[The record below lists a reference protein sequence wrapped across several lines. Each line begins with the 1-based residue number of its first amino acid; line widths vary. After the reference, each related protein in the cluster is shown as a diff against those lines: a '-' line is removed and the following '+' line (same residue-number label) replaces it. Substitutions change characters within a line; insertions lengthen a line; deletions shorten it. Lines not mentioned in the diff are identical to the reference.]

1 MATERQP
8 LGGSFWRLFASSTSS
23 NLSDGVLQAAL
34 PLVAASLTRDPVLVS
49 LVATLSFLPWLLFA
63 IPSGALVD
71 RVDRRRAMQ
80 LANLFRAAILGGL
93 AAALGAGVASIGVLY
108 VAAFAL
114 GLAETVYDN
123 AARAMLPRVVRR
135 DQLERGNSLLTTA
148 ESVANLFLGAPLG
161 AWLFALWAIVPLGAA
176 VVLYAVAAVLIV
188 TVGGAFTAD
197 QATDAS
203 LAADIR
209 EGIAWLR
216 HHPVLWPLMWVSGVG
231 SFAGALVSGI
241 GVLFVLDVLRIGETG
256 FGVLLAT
263 AGVGAVLGAL
273 VSPHLTRILG
283 RTNAMGVA
291 GVGVGLAIL
300 VIGLVP
306 ITPVTF
312 VAWPLS
318 ALAVSAFN
326 VQIMSVRQALIP
338 DALFG
343 RVQGAYRT
351 VLWGGIPV
359 GALAGGVLGAW
370 LGLTA
375 VFIISGALDALAGL
389 GTWWVLAQHRDAI
402 AAAFAA
408 DHSETGAEPSEGR
421 HQA

>member
-1 MATERQP
+1 M
-8 LGGSFWRLFASSTSS
+8 
-23 NLSDGVLQAAL
+23 
-34 PLVAASLTRDPVLVS
+34 
-49 LVATLSFLPWLLFA
+49 
-63 IPSGALVD
+63 
-71 RVDRRRAMQ
+71 
-80 LANLFRAAILGGL
+80 
-93 AAALGAGVASIGVLY
+93 LY

-216 HHPVLWPLMWVSGVG
+216 HHPVLWPLMWVSGVA

-343 RVQGAYRT
+343 RRVREGSLSAPVPEAQTRSCRPQCMPLIFQDFKLRFRPAPGTT
-351 VLWGGIPV
+351 VNLCCPC
-359 GALAGGVLGAW
+359 LLYTSPSPRD
-370 LGLTA
+370 GLL
-375 VFIISGALDALAGL
+375 S
-389 GTWWVLAQHRDAI
+389 RM
-402 AAAFAA
+402 
-408 DHSETGAEPSEGR
+408 PSS
-421 HQA
+421 A